1 MLLENRA
8 QELNTYNA
16 IIKLMFVNRE
26 EAGKKLAD
34 KLNHLKSKE
43 TLVLAIPRGG
53 VVIGKVLSEALDCPL
68 EVVVVKKLGAPGNPE
83 LAIGAA
89 GPDGVVTIDW
99 ELARLT
105 NADQGY
111 IEGQKRKLKKEIEE
125 RQEKFGKV
133 ESLKIKDKIAI
144 LTDDG
149 IATGATIEAAIT
161 WIKMQEP
168 KKIVLAVPVAPPG
181 VAEKF
186 KSLVDLLIILETP
199 AFFGAVGQFYQEFPQ
214 VEDEEVIKL
223 LQ

>member
-1 MLLENRA
+1 
-8 QELNTYNA
+8 
-16 IIKLMFVNRE
+16 MFANRE

-53 VVIGKVLSEALDCPL
+53 VVIGKVLSETLNCPL

-83 LAIGAA
+83 LAIGAV

-99 ELARLT
+99 ELAKLT
-105 NADQGY
+105 RADQGY
-111 IEGQKRKLKKEIEE
+111 IEDEKRKLRKEIEE

-161 WIKMQEP
+161 WIKTQNP
-168 KKIVLAVPVAPPG
+168 KKVVLAVPVAPPE
-181 VAEKF
+181 VVEKF

-214 VEDEEVIKL
+214 VEDEEVIKIL
-223 LQ
+223 GN